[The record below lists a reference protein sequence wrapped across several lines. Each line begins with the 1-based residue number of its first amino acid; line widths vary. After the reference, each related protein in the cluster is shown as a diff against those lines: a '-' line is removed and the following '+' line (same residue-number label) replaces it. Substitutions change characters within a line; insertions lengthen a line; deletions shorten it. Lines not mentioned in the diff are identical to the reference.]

1 MTLDEIRESDKR
13 NLAPSDVAEVL
24 GVKAYSINLTVRL
37 RGIGAFPFPLF
48 LSGNRVRIPRKAFIE
63 WAEKVRL

>member
-1 MTLDEIRESDKR
+1 MTLDEMRQSAKKF
-13 NLAPSDVAEVL
+13 LAPSDVAEVL
-24 GVKAYSINLTVRL
+24 GCRPYSINVTVKL
-37 RGIGAFPFPLF
+37 RGISAYPFTLF